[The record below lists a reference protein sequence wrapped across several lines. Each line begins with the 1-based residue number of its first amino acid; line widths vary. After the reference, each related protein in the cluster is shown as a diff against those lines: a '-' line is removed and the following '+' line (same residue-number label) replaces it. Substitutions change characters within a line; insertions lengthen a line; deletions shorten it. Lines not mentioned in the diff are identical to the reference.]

1 MTPYP
6 SNNPITPEEAAR
18 HDAPTLPDDDD
29 APPARWWCLGLV
41 FAGCVGWLA
50 VVVRRM
56 WE

>member
-1 MTPYP
+1 M
-6 SNNPITPEEAAR
+6 TPEEAAR

-50 VVVRRM
+50 VVGLVAMAMRRM